1 MTLDEKPGHKGVVA
15 LPRGWRTRLAGA
27 GPERGSATIFVVGFA
42 IVLFAGAGLAI
53 DGGRAINARD
63 RATDVAEQ
71 AARAGADQ
79 LDQRTLRNGGKVV
92 LDQEAA
98 RTRADSFVAAAGYT
112 ATTATAA
119 DSVTVR
125 ASATYRTALLGIV
138 GINTIDVSGIA
149 TASPNTGNDGAN
161 P

>member
-1 MTLDEKPGHKGVVA
+1 VA
-15 LPRGWRTRLAGA
+15 SFGRSG
-27 GPERGSATIFVVGFA
+27 ERGSATIFVVGFA
-42 IVLFAGAGLAI
+42 IVLFACAGLAI

-79 LDQRTLRNGGKVV
+79 LDKGSLRNGGAVV
-92 LDQEAA
+92 LDQAA
-98 RTRADSFVAAAGYT
+98 AQTRAESFVLAALYTPRVTFAAG
-112 ATTATAA
+112 A
-119 DSVTVR
+119 VTVR

-138 GINTIDVSGIA
+138 GINTIDVSGVA
-149 TASPNTGNDGAN
+149 TANPATGINGAT

>member
-1 MTLDEKPGHKGVVA
+1 MNMMNEKPGHKG
-15 LPRGWRTRLAGA
+15 LPTAPRRGWRTRLAGGA
-27 GPERGSATIFVVGFA
+27 TERGSATIFVVGFA

-63 RATDVAEQ
+63 KATDVAEQ

-79 LDQRTLRNGGKVV
+79 LNQSALRNSGEIV
-92 LDQEAA
+92 LDQDSA
-98 RTRADSFVAAAGYT
+98 RARADSFVAAAGYT
-112 ATTATAA
+112 PTTATTAT
-119 DSVTVR
+119 SVTVR

-149 TASPNTGNDGAN
+149 TASPTTGAT